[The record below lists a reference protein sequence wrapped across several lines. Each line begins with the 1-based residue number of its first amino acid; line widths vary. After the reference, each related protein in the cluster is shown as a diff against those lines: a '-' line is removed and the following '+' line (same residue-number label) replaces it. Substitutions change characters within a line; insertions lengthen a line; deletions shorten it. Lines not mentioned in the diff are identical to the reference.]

1 MPTVKK
7 AASKITAKTN
17 SQKKTIV
24 KNSNGQAKHGVES
37 LMSGLTREQ
46 IFRTYR
52 LMVLSRKLDE
62 KQLIYSKQGKQFFHI
77 GAPGHEAAQIAVG
90 MALKSGY
97 DWAYP
102 YYRDISFALTLGE
115 TAKDILLAALH
126 RAEDRNTGGRMM
138 PCHYGIKELRIPAQ
152 SSCTGTQFLEAVG
165 TAMGAKKNGTD
176 EIVYTSSGEG
186 TTSEGEFWEALNWST
201 RDKLPVLFH
210 IQNNRFAISVPL
222 HEQVTTGSIYTLT
235 EGYKGLH
242 RYHANGLDFFHTYN
256 IATEA
261 VAKLRKGEGPALI
274 WSDCVRLLAHSS
286 SDDQKKY
293 RTPEELEEDKK
304 KDPIP
309 RFEKFLIENKYYD
322 EKGLQTFKDEIQN
335 EVNEAAEYAE
345 KSPEPEP
352 STSQLHV
359 YSSYEVIAKETFVEP
374 EHKGNSIV
382 LVDAVNHA
390 LAEELEHNPKMLIFG
405 EDVAGKKGGVFT
417 STRGLTDKFGTDRV
431 FNSPIAEASI
441 AGLAMGLALRGD
453 FKPVVEIQFGD
464 YIWPAFM
471 QIRNEIATLRYRS
484 NGAWGCPLVIR
495 VATGGYIHGG
505 VYHSQSI
512 DSFFTHIP
520 GLRVVF
526 PSNAADAKGLL
537 KYAIR
542 CDDPVIFLEHKGMYR
557 QNFAASPEPDANYLL
572 PFGIAKV
579 KKEGDDITILT
590 YGMMVQRS
598 LEAART
604 MEEKGVSVE
613 VVDLRTLNPLDYET
627 ILKSAKKTGKVLC
640 VHEETLFSGFGG
652 ELAAIIAS
660 EAFEYLDGPIL
671 RVAAKDSPVPY
682 APTVEMDMLPQ
693 THDILNALEKLAAY

>member
-7 AASKITAKTN
+7 AAQKTAAKAKI
-17 SQKKTIV
+17 SIQ
-24 KNSNGQAKHGVES
+24 KNSNGKAPKEFVDA
-37 LMSGLTREQ
+37 MTGLTKKKILQ
-46 IFRTYR
+46 AYRTMY
-52 LMVLSRKLDE
+52 LSRKLDE
-62 KQLIYSKQGKQFFHI
+62 KQLTYSKQGKQFFHI
-77 GAPGHEAAQIAVG
+77 GAPGHESAQIAVA
-90 MALKSGY
+90 MAMKPGY

-102 YYRDISFALTLGE
+102 YYRDITFALGFGE
-115 TAKDILLAALH
+115 TAKDILLSALH
-126 RAEDRNTGGRMM
+126 RAEDPNHGGRMM
-138 PCHYGIKELRIPAQ
+138 PCHYSSKALHIPSQ

-165 TAMGAKKNGTD
+165 TAMGAKKNGSD

-210 IQNNRFAISVPL
+210 IQNNRFSISVPL
-222 HEQVTTGSIYTLT
+222 HEQVTTGSIFTLT

-242 RYHANGLDFFHTYN
+242 RYHANGVDFFEMY
-256 IATEA
+256 ATA
-261 VAKLRKGEGPALI
+261 TDAIKKLRSGEGPVLI
-274 WSDCVRLLAHSS
+274 WSDCVRLFSHSS

-293 RTPEELEEDKK
+293 RAQEEMDEDKK

-309 RFEKFLIENKYYD
+309 RFEKYLLENKLLS
-322 EKGLQTFKDEIQN
+322 EKELVALQE
-335 EVNEAAEYAE
+335 EVVKEMNEAADYAE
-345 KSPEPEP
+345 QSPEPDP
-352 STSQLHV
+352 STSQLHI
-359 YSSYEVIAKETFVEP
+359 YSSNEVIAKENFVEP
-374 EHKGNSIV
+374 EHTGNNIV
-382 LVDAVNHA
+382 LVDAINHA
-390 LAEELEHNPKMLIFG
+390 LAEELQNNPKMLIFG

-417 STRGLTDKFGTDRV
+417 STRGLTDKFGAERV

-471 QIRNEIATLRYRS
+471 QIRNEIAMLRYRS

-512 DSFFTHIP
+512 ETFFTHIP

-526 PSNAADAKGLL
+526 PSTAADAKGLL
-537 KYAIR
+537 KYACR

-557 QNFAASPEPDANYLL
+557 QNFAATPEPDSNYLL

-613 VVDLRTLNPLDYET
+613 VVDLRTLNPLDHDT
-627 ILKSAKKTGKVLC
+627 ILKSVKKTGKVLC
-640 VHEETLFSGFGG
+640 VHEENLFSGFGG
-652 ELAAIIAS
+652 ELAAIVAS
-660 EAFEYLDGPIL
+660 EAFEYLDGPIM

-682 APTVEMDMLPQ
+682 APTIENDVLPQ
-693 THDILNALEKLAAY
+693 MNDILNALEKLAAY